1 MRTDLAIVGSGI
13 AGLYVGLKACS
24 HYKVTILTKGSI
36 DECNTKYAQGGIA
49 APIGE
54 GDSPELHYRDTIAA
68 GCGLC
73 KPEAVRILVDEA
85 VDRIHDLIDYGI
97 EFDTVNGEI
106 ALARE
111 GAHSVPRVIHAGGDA
126 TGARIEGTLS
136 RLARKFGIK
145 ILERHLV
152 TKILVKGGAAVGVR
166 ALDCATGSARE
177 IESRWTV
184 LATGGAGH
192 LFKYST
198 NPEVATGGGV
208 ALAYDAG
215 AIIADM
221 EFFQFHPT
229 ALAIPGAPQFL
240 ISEAVRGEGGI
251 LRNVSGERF
260 MHRYHEDGELASRD
274 VVSRSIASEMS
285 RTGADHVFLDLTHLP
300 RRRVVTRFPN
310 IYRFCIEHGLDIT
323 RKPIPVAPAAHYM
336 VGGVSTN
343 LWGETSVKNLFA
355 CGEVAC
361 TGVHG
366 ANRLASNSL
375 LEVLVF
381 GKRIVDRVL
390 EGSLEWGHDK
400 LGADEYIVP
409 IDGGEDP
416 DGEPSVEALREL
428 LWRCVGIKRRGEKL
442 LEAGAVLGGWSE
454 RLRKGSGGN
463 DGALELGSM
472 VLVARLMAKAAL
484 TREESRGCHFRED
497 FPTESPRWLT
507 HIAFVRGG
515 EGL

>member
-1 MRTDLAIVGSGI
+1 MQTEFAIVGSGI
-13 AGLYVGLKACS
+13 AGLYVALKACKNF
-24 HYKVTILTKGSI
+24 KVTVLTKGSI

-49 APIGE
+49 VPIGE
-54 GDSPELHYRDTIAA
+54 GDSPELHYKDTIAA
-68 GCGLC
+68 GAGLC
-73 KPEAVRILVDEA
+73 KPEAVRILTEEA
-85 VDRIHDLIDYGI
+85 VDRIHELIDYGI

-136 RLARKFGIK
+136 SLARKFGIRV
-145 ILERHLV
+145 LERHLV
-152 TKILVKGGAAVGVR
+152 TKLLIRDGTAVGVR
-166 ALDCATGSARE
+166 ALDCATGSVKE
-177 IESRWTV
+177 VESKWTV
-184 LATGGAGH
+184 LATGGAGY
-192 LFKYST
+192 LFKFST

-208 ALAYDAG
+208 ALAYEAG
-215 AIIADM
+215 ALITDM
-221 EFFQFHPT
+221 EFVQFHPT
-229 ALAIPGAPQFL
+229 ALALPGAPQFL

-251 LRNVSGERF
+251 LRNVFGETF
-260 MHRYHEDGELASRD
+260 MHRYHEDGDLASRD
-274 VVSRSIASEMS
+274 IVSRSIASEMA
-285 RTGADHVFLDLTHLP
+285 RTGANHVFLDLTHLP
-300 RRRVVTRFPN
+300 RHRVVMRFPN
-310 IYRFCIEHGLDIT
+310 IYRFCLEHGLDIT
-323 RKPIPVAPAAHYM
+323 KKPIPVAPAAHYM

-390 EGSLEWGHDK
+390 EGSWEWGRDQ
-400 LGADEYIVP
+400 LGSDAHVTSIEEE
-409 IDGGEDP
+409 GETAC
-416 DGEPSVEALREL
+416 GEEPSVKGLQEL

-442 LEAGAVLGGWSE
+442 QEAEAILRGWSAKLSKKMAGAD
-454 RLRKGSGGN
+454 RGS
-463 DGALELGSM
+463 ELGSM

-484 TREESRGCHFRED
+484 IREESRGCHFRED

-507 HIAFVRGG
+507 HVSFRRGG
-515 EGL
+515 K